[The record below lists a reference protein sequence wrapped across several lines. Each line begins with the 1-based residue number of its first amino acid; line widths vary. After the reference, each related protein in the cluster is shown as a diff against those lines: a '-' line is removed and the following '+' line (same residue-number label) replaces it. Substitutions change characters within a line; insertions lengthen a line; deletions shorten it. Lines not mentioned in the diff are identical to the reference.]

1 MLDCKAFGGPP
12 HMQEA
17 AQTVRVLQFGVFEV
31 DLRSGE
37 LYKHGLKIK
46 LQDKPFQ
53 VLATLLERPGNVVT
67 REELRQKLWSEGTFV
82 DFEHSINIA
91 LNKLRAA
98 LGDSARN
105 PRFIET
111 LARHGYRFLA
121 PVNRRLQ
128 ASLSSGKIMLA
139 VLPFDD
145 LSHDPGQDY
154 FSEGLTEEM
163 ITQLGRMHPRR
174 LGVIARTTAM
184 RFKGT
189 DKRADQIGQD
199 LGVSYILEGSVRRTP
214 DRVRITAQLI
224 QVSDQTHLWAE
235 TYDRKLSDVL
245 DIQRDVAKRIAK
257 SLAVELIPDQ
267 QMALSR
273 ASTRDSQAHEAYLKG
288 RYFWNKRTEEEIKK
302 AIAYFEQAIAR
313 DSGYALAYTGLCDC
327 YETLALYGGFPPGV
341 AAARSRVAASKALE
355 IDDNLA
361 EAHTSLAFANLLFDW
376 DWLGAER
383 EFKRALDLNPNC
395 VTGHHWYGLFLALM
409 GRFEEAFV
417 QMKHSLELDP
427 LSLVL
432 NSHVGWF
439 LYYAHRFE
447 QAVGQLRKTLEIDP
461 HFPLT
466 IYFLGLNFLQKGRID
481 EAIAE
486 FHTAQRLS
494 GGHPAALAGLARAHG
509 QAGRKTEGQQFL
521 DRLRSLAKSR
531 YISPYLVASAWM
543 GLGDKGQAID
553 CLEKAFQERS
563 GWMAHLKVDPVF
575 DGLRTDARFENLLER
590 VGLPP

>member
-12 HMQEA
+12 HMQESE
-17 AQTVRVLQFGVFEV
+17 QTARVLQFGVFEV

-53 VLATLLERPGNVVT
+53 VLVTLLERPGNVVT
-67 REELRQKLWSEGTFV
+67 REELRKKLWADDTFV

-98 LGDSARN
+98 LGDSAQN

-111 LARHGYRFLA
+111 LSRHGYRFLA
-121 PVNRRLQ
+121 PVKQRFQ
-128 ASLSSGKIMLA
+128 ASLPSGKIMLA

-145 LSHDPGQDY
+145 LSNDPGQDY

-163 ITQLGRMHPRR
+163 ITQLGRMQPRR
-174 LGVIARTTAM
+174 LGVIARSTAM

-189 DKRADQIGQD
+189 DKQANQIGQE

-224 QVSDQTHLWAE
+224 QVSDQTQLWAE
-235 TYDRKLSDVL
+235 TYDRKPADVL
-245 DIQRDVAKRIAK
+245 DIQREVSKRIAK
-257 SLAVELIPDQ
+257 SLTVELIPDQ
-267 QMALSR
+267 QSALSR
-273 ASTRDSQAHEAYLKG
+273 ASTRDSEAHEAYLKG
-288 RYFWNKRTEEEIKK
+288 RYFWNKRSEEEMKK

-313 DSGYALAYTGLCDC
+313 DSSYALAYTGLCDC

-341 AAARSRVAASKALE
+341 AAARSRVAATKALE

-361 EAHTSLAFANLLFDW
+361 EAHSSLAFANLLFDW
-376 DWLGAER
+376 DWPGAER

-417 QMKHSLELDP
+417 QMKHSLDLDP

-432 NSHVGWF
+432 SSHVGWF

-447 QAVGQLRKTLEIDP
+447 QAIGQLQKTLEIDP
-461 HFPLT
+461 QFPVA
-466 IYFLGLNFLQKGRID
+466 IYFLGLNFLQKGRTD

-486 FHTAQRLS
+486 FRTAEQLS
-494 GGHPAALAGLARAHG
+494 GGHPAALAGLARAYG
-509 QAGRKTEGQQFL
+509 QAGQKTEGQQFL
-521 DRLRSLAKSR
+521 DRLGALAKTR
-531 YISPYLVASAWM
+531 YVSPYLVASAWM
-543 GLGDKGQAID
+543 GLGDKSQAID
-553 CLEKAFQERS
+553 YLEKAFQERS
-563 GWMAHLKVDPVF
+563 GWMPHLKVDPVF
-575 DGLRTDARFENLLER
+575 DDLRTDARFENLLQR